1 MTEKEKEELLKKL
14 LKNLLE
20 ERLSRL
26 EKRNLEQMKDIKF
39 EKDSYKKQELLVNKF
54 STIKIEPKKLNQS
67 KNNRERGNRTRD
79 RSRDTTPNNLRA
91 FHKRNNS
98 IKKQIRTRRNMTPDV
113 KIRKRGVEK
122 KDNAKTE
129 IKVIKK
135 PVKKNNNNIPS
146 YMMGTSS
153 NANKSRRSNNNE
165 RNINDRART
174 VKRAK
179 TADIKK
185 KGKTTIKKTNKVNNN
200 IENNLKLI
208 DLKIEDMKEH
218 VPIQEIKVEEKEK
231 EEEKKIEEKPEIK
244 EKITFDKLIED
255 KIIKKISLFLDKES
269 RYNFYACNKKLM
281 KYLRDKLSDSLT
293 TLEINNN
300 LSEYSTAQDQINSLK
315 LKYSSDQFETE
326 PPKFTL
332 SRGTVKAIELLNNE
346 EYGKIF
352 KDKEL
357 LPPLDGIVFIYRIFF
372 QFWKDNELKNIQDQK
387 LFWIQASDYI
397 LNNSNGKIGD
407 FFRDSVE
414 NFEFSGKNIY
424 EAKKLI
430 NGKEDQLKP
439 ANFTKIC
446 GTTGLVVFLIKDTL
460 EYCGILLSLKKN
472 VPSLCLKYLEYI
484 AEMQSKMKKYIENID
499 QWCDSAYNV

>member
-231 EEEKKIEEKPEIK
+231 DNTQLIEKGKNVLIKVLQQFFEKKGPINKIYTLSNSTEPERVNIIKLAEKYNFPLNSEIKEEDEIPGPEKEEEDDDEKDEKIKSKEENIDTDTLKEKEENIEDNNTNNIDKDIKKEEQDESKEKNIFDQKITKWEYVSTEKPDKIDKKLELYLKYFYSKRTFPVVIFKKTSTNNYEYGKQKVMIKIEGDTIRVRHLGSYLILDKFIELNAATEEKK
-244 EKITFDKLIED
+244 
-255 KIIKKISLFLDKES
+255 
-269 RYNFYACNKKLM
+269 
-281 KYLRDKLSDSLT
+281 
-293 TLEINNN
+293 
-300 LSEYSTAQDQINSLK
+300 
-315 LKYSSDQFETE
+315 
-326 PPKFTL
+326 
-332 SRGTVKAIELLNNE
+332 
-346 EYGKIF
+346 
-352 KDKEL
+352 
-357 LPPLDGIVFIYRIFF
+357 
-372 QFWKDNELKNIQDQK
+372 
-387 LFWIQASDYI
+387 
-397 LNNSNGKIGD
+397 
-407 FFRDSVE
+407 
-414 NFEFSGKNIY
+414 
-424 EAKKLI
+424 
-430 NGKEDQLKP
+430 
-439 ANFTKIC
+439 
-446 GTTGLVVFLIKDTL
+446 
-460 EYCGILLSLKKN
+460 LKKN
-472 VPSLCLKYLEYI
+472 NEKNTN
-484 AEMQSKMKKYIENID
+484 ADSKTNKKKEII
-499 QWCDSAYNV
+499 QKKKK

>member
-174 VKRAK
+174 VKKDK

>member
-218 VPIQEIKVEEKEK
+218 
-231 EEEKKIEEKPEIK
+231 
-244 EKITFDKLIED
+244 

-387 LFWIQASDYI
+387 LFWIEASDFI

-499 QWCDSAYNV
+499 QWCESAYNV

>member
-1 MTEKEKEELLKKL
+1 
-14 LKNLLE
+14 
-20 ERLSRL
+20 
-26 EKRNLEQMKDIKF
+26 
-39 EKDSYKKQELLVNKF
+39 
-54 STIKIEPKKLNQS
+54 
-67 KNNRERGNRTRD
+67 
-79 RSRDTTPNNLRA
+79 
-91 FHKRNNS
+91 
-98 IKKQIRTRRNMTPDV
+98 
-113 KIRKRGVEK
+113 
-122 KDNAKTE
+122 
-129 IKVIKK
+129 
-135 PVKKNNNNIPS
+135 
-146 YMMGTSS
+146 
-153 NANKSRRSNNNE
+153 
-165 RNINDRART
+165 
-174 VKRAK
+174 
-179 TADIKK
+179 
-185 KGKTTIKKTNKVNNN
+185 
-200 IENNLKLI
+200 
-208 DLKIEDMKEH
+208 MKEH

-387 LFWIQASDYI
+387 LFWIEASDYI
-397 LNNSNGKIGD
+397 LNISNGKIGD

-460 EYCGILLSLKKN
+460 EYCGVLLSLKKN
-472 VPSLCLKYLEYI
+472 VPSICLKYLEHI
-484 AEMQSKMKKYIENID
+484 AS
-499 QWCDSAYNV
+499 

>member
-67 KNNRERGNRTRD
+67 KNNHERGNRTNRNRD

-98 IKKQIRTRRNMTPDV
+98 IKKQVRTHRNMTPDV
-113 KIRKRGVEK
+113 KIRRRGVEK

-153 NANKSRRSNNNE
+153 NANKTRRSNNND
-165 RNINDRART
+165 RNINDRAKT
-174 VKRAK
+174 GKRAR
-179 TADIKK
+179 TADVKK
-185 KGKTTIKKTNKVNNN
+185 KVKTTIRRPNKVNDN

-208 DLKIEDMKEH
+208 DLKIDDMKEH
-218 VPIQEIKVEEKEK
+218 VPIQDIKIKEKK
-231 EEEKKIEEKPEIK
+231 EEEKIEEKPEIK
-244 EKITFDKLIED
+244 EEKITFDKLIED
-255 KIIKKISLFLDKES
+255 KIIKKTSLFLDEQS
-269 RYNFYACNKKLM
+269 RYNFYSCNKKLI
-281 KYLRDKLSDSLT
+281 KYLQEKLSNELT
-293 TLEINNN
+293 TLEIANNI
-300 LSEYSTAQDQINSLK
+300 SEYSTAQDQINSLK
-315 LKYSSDQFETE
+315 LKYSSDQFEIE
-326 PPKFTL
+326 PPKFSL
-332 SRGTVKAIELLNNE
+332 SRGTVKAIELLNNG

-352 KDKEL
+352 DDKEL
-357 LPPLDGIVFIYRIFF
+357 LPPLDGIIFIYRIFF
-372 QFWKDNELKNIQDQK
+372 QFWKDSDIKNIQDQK
-387 LFWIQASDYI
+387 LFWIEASNFI
-397 LNNSNGKIGD
+397 LKNSNGKIGD

-439 ANFTKIC
+439 AYFTKIC

-460 EYCGILLSLKKN
+460 EYCGVLLSLKKN
-472 VPSLCLKYLEYI
+472 VPSICLKYLEYI
-484 AEMQSKMKKYIENID
+484 AEMQSKMKNYIENI
-499 QWCDSAYNV
+499 SAWRDNA

>member
-98 IKKQIRTRRNMTPDV
+98 IKKQVRTKRNMTPDV

-153 NANKSRRSNNNE
+153 NANKLRRSNNNE

-231 EEEKKIEEKPEIK
+231 EKEE
-244 EKITFDKLIED
+244 
-255 KIIKKISLFLDKES
+255 
-269 RYNFYACNKKLM
+269 
-281 KYLRDKLSDSLT
+281 
-293 TLEINNN
+293 
-300 LSEYSTAQDQINSLK
+300 Q
-315 LKYSSDQFETE
+315 
-326 PPKFTL
+326 
-332 SRGTVKAIELLNNE
+332 
-346 EYGKIF
+346 
-352 KDKEL
+352 
-357 LPPLDGIVFIYRIFF
+357 
-372 QFWKDNELKNIQDQK
+372 
-387 LFWIQASDYI
+387 
-397 LNNSNGKIGD
+397 
-407 FFRDSVE
+407 
-414 NFEFSGKNIY
+414 
-424 EAKKLI
+424 
-430 NGKEDQLKP
+430 
-439 ANFTKIC
+439 
-446 GTTGLVVFLIKDTL
+446 
-460 EYCGILLSLKKN
+460 
-472 VPSLCLKYLEYI
+472 
-484 AEMQSKMKKYIENID
+484 
-499 QWCDSAYNV
+499 